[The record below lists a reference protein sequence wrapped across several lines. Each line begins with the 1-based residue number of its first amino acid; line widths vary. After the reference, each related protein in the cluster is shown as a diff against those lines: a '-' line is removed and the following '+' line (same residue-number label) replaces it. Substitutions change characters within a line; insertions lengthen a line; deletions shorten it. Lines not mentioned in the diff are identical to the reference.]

1 MEKPKKATIKKNDP
15 AQEAAAAKLNALS
28 QAMEKIAKNFG
39 RGAIM
44 KLGDD
49 NVEDVEVIPTGSIGL
64 NFALGVGGFPQRVW
78 KGGGHVAQTAGFDK
92 RRGLTGG

>member
-64 NFALGVGGFPQRVW
+64 NFALGVGGFPADESPKSTVPNRQVKPRS
-78 KGGGHVAQTAGFDK
+78 QYTQ
-92 RRGLTGG
+92 